1 MYRNKMVNK
10 GFFLQVH
17 SDYMGYHAVY
27 TFKIVFIRSVEL
39 ISKLDIAGMQIF
51 RHGGTYF

>member
-1 MYRNKMVNK
+1 MYRHKMVNK

-17 SDYMGYHAVY
+17 SDYMGYHAVHAL
-27 TFKIVFIRSVEL
+27 KIVFVRSAEL

-51 RHGGTYF
+51 RHGGTCF

>member
-17 SDYMGYHAVY
+17 SDYMGYHAVHAL
-27 TFKIVFIRSVEL
+27 KIVFVRSAEL

-51 RHGGTYF
+51 RHGGTCF

>member
-17 SDYMGYHAVY
+17 SDYMVYHIVY
-27 TFKIVFIRSVEL
+27 AFKIVFVWSVEL
-39 ISKLDIAGMQIF
+39 IS
-51 RHGGTYF
+51 